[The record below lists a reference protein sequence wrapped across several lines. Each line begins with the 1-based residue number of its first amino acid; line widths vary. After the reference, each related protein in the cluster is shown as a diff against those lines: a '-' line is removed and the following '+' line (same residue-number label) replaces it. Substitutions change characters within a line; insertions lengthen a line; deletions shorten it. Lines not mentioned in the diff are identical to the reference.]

1 MLHGVMLGP
10 VMFSCFFGGARHG
23 LYITL
28 SKVSHKTENGTI
40 HYPSCHLFY
49 PVLNPFSFH
58 MGTSQSCLDL
68 GLKKKASQR
77 SSCLYSGFWPLG
89 GRGGGVNGLF
99 TSRTVWGDLLR
110 LLVWLSV
117 ICRYQP
123 ISCSGNLDLGESGP
137 VMANLPFVPSKMLWS
152 GLFICTLI
160 TPLKSGRVFPFY

>member
-10 VMFSCFFGGARHG
+10 VMFSCLFGGARHG

-28 SKVSHKTENGTI
+28 SKVSHKTANGTI
-40 HYPSCHLFY
+40 HYPSCHQFY
-49 PVLNPFSFH
+49 PVLNPFSFSYGYFAV
-58 MGTSQSCLDL
+58 MFGFRSE
-68 GLKKKASQR
+68 KKKLHREA
-77 SSCLYSGFWPLG
+77 LVYILVFE
-89 GRGGGVNGLF
+89 GGGLMVCLHLVQYEGICM
-99 TSRTVWGDLLR
+99 LR

-117 ICRYQP
+117 ICRNQP

-160 TPLKSGRVFPFY
+160 TPLKTGRVFPFY

>member
-10 VMFSCFFGGARHG
+10 VMFSCLFGGARHG

-58 MGTSQSCLDL
+58 MGTSQLCLDL

-89 GRGGGVNGLF
+89 GRGGGGVNGLF
-99 TSRTVWGDLLR
+99 TSRTVWGDLHVKIVGMIVSYLQISTNQLLR
-110 LLVWLSV
+110 KSRFGWIRASNGQFTLCPLQDATKW
-117 ICRYQP
+117 I
-123 ISCSGNLDLGESGP
+123 INLYIDHS
-137 VMANLPFVPSKMLWS
+137 
-152 GLFICTLI
+152 T
-160 TPLKSGRVFPFY
+160 

>member
-10 VMFSCFFGGARHG
+10 VMFSCLFGGARHG

-28 SKVSHKTENGTI
+28 SKVSHKTANGTI

-49 PVLNPFSFH
+49 PVLSPFSFSYGYFAV
-58 MGTSQSCLDL
+58 MFGFRSEKKSFAEKLLFIFWFLTWGGLMVCLHL
-68 GLKKKASQR
+68 VQYEGI
-77 SSCLYSGFWPLG
+77 CM
-89 GRGGGVNGLF
+89 
-99 TSRTVWGDLLR
+99 LR

-137 VMANLPFVPSKMLWS
+137 VMANLPFVPSKMLRS

>member
-10 VMFSCFFGGARHG
+10 VMFSCLFGGARHG

-28 SKVSHKTENGTI
+28 SKVSHKTANGTI

-49 PVLNPFSFH
+49 PVLNPFSFSYGYFAV
-58 MGTSQSCLDL
+58 MFGFRSE
-68 GLKKKASQR
+68 KKSFAEK
-77 SSCLYSGFWPLG
+77 LLFIFWFL
-89 GRGGGVNGLF
+89 RGGGLMVCLHLVQYEGICM
-99 TSRTVWGDLLR
+99 LR

-117 ICRYQP
+117 ICRNQP

-160 TPLKSGRVFPFY
+160 TPLKTGRVFPFY